1 MSSLQFHFN
10 HVEDR
15 AAHSYGARSIAR
27 GTILLLHPQ
36 GPTLIIQGN
45 IGEITLG
52 HQKTRCLI
60 SPYDPGLD
68 MNRNRS
74 RAYAYEI
81 GIDAHDISNV
91 DRLAKCH
98 RVDRD
103 GGRPPFS
110 NRCCE
115 DAARNIHL
123 PKQPTAEDIAVL
135 ICICWHSI
143 VRIESMPRGSNCVA
157 SAPMCSVVSDTGLLR
172 GVHADATTI
181 SSAPSLRKKS
191 GVSTSMVVNGG
202 RSRMARIISAKWRA
216 PPSGRSS
223 PSAGTATLR
232 QPELSDRFGD
242 ALRLLVVERPRQPVL
257 TLQKMHARV
266 HVSPMIMKVA
276 CFLSQQLSH
285 IGSACLDAN
294 GVKARA
300 ADDSI
305 HLDIA
310 RRAGRPDPNPIWLA

>member
-52 HQKTRCLI
+52 HQKTRCLT
-60 SPYDPGLD
+60 SPYDPGLN

-143 VRIESMPRGSNCVA
+143 VRIESVPRGSNCVA

-181 SSAPSLRKKS
+181 SSAPFGKVVAICRHRGIAPARAYRPLRRRAEAPRGRAAPAASLDIAEDARPR
-191 GVSTSMVVNGG
+191 VRIAHDHEG
-202 RSRMARIISAKWRA
+202 RVLSV
-216 PPSGRSS
+216 P
-223 PSAGTATLR
+223 ATLR
-232 QPELSDRFGD
+232 YWDSLPRRKRCEGPCRRMIRFT
-242 ALRLLVVERPRQPVL
+242 L
-257 TLQKMHARV
+257 T
-266 HVSPMIMKVA
+266 
-276 CFLSQQLSH
+276 
-285 IGSACLDAN
+285 
-294 GVKARA
+294 
-300 ADDSI
+300 
-305 HLDIA
+305 
-310 RRAGRPDPNPIWLA
+310 